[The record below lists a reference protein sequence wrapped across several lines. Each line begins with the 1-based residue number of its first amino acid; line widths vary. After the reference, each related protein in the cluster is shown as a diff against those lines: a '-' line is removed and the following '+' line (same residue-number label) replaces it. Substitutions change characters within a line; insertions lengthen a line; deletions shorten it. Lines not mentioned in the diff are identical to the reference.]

1 MHRIIG
7 RNGNMRALRIVL
19 TMRTIIVSLTVI
31 LTSGCA
37 PGSDLPRLE
46 NFDGSHYQLGIG
58 DQIRV
63 LTFGVEQLSGTFRVN
78 DSGDV
83 ELPLIGSFH
92 AAGDSTRELRTALA
106 SEFEAR
112 KLLRAPSVS
121 IEVVEYRPIFVL
133 GEVSRPGQYPYQPG
147 MKMLTA
153 VAVAGGFTYR
163 AVDARVRV
171 LRSAG
176 PRPVTGRADLDNFV
190 APGDVI
196 TVLERYF

>member
-1 MHRIIG
+1 MPFPRSFPG
-7 RNGNMRALRIVL
+7 FRVL
-19 TMRTIIVSLTVI
+19 LGAMLMLVA
-31 LTSGCA
+31 GCA
-37 PGSDLPRLE
+37 PGSDLPPLE
-46 NFDGSHYQLGIG
+46 NYAGGSYQLGVG
-58 DQIRV
+58 DQIRL

-83 ELPLIGSFH
+83 ELPLVGTFH
-92 AAGDSTRELRTALA
+92 AAGRSTRELRAALA
-106 SEFEAR
+106 RELETR
-112 KLLRAPSVS
+112 QLLRDPSLS

-133 GEVSRPGQYPYQPG
+133 GEVSRPGQYAYQPG

-163 AVDARVRV
+163 AVDSRVQA
-171 LRSAG
+171 LRSTG
-176 PRPVTGRADLDNFV
+176 PVPVTGRAALDAYV